1 MYAQYKYYYEH
12 IKKWYKHIRVKI
24 LLLALESNEKIFYS
38 VFNRTVCTEIRDE
51 VIIVYSQYK
60 LVHNNFLLSV
70 NKP

>member
-1 MYAQYKYYYEH
+1 MYVQYKYYYEH
-12 IKKWYKHIRVKI
+12 IKKWYKHIRVRFYYWHS
-24 LLLALESNEKIFYS
+24 ESNEKNIFTQCS
-38 VFNRTVCTEIRDE
+38 IELCTEIRDE